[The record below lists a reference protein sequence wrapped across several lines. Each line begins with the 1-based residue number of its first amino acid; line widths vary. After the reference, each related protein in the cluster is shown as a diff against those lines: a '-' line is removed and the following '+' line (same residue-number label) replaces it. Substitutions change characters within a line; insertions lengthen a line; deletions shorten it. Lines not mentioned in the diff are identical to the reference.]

1 MEITKNVFVVLFIF
15 STILFWMGCEKDP
28 TTIQDNGACSTITDS
43 RDGETYSVVKIGNQC
58 WMAENLRYN
67 ASGSWLNPSNPS
79 ITYGRLYDWAT
90 VMNGSGASSSSPS
103 GVEGI
108 CPSGW
113 HLPSDA
119 EWTTLTTAIGGTET
133 GTAMKSTTGW
143 STGASTNTSGFNAF
157 PAGPYDSG
165 SFGNW
170 GDYTSFWSS
179 TEDSST
185 VAWYRSLDYGGTGV
199 YRSSSNKANGFSCRC
214 IKD

>member
-1 MEITKNVFVVLFIF
+1 MEITRNVFVVLFIF

-28 TTIQDNGACSTITDS
+28 TKIQDNGACSTITDS

-67 ASGSWLNPSNPS
+67 ASGSWLNPANPS
-79 ITYGRLYDWAT
+79 TVYGRLYDWAT
-90 VMNGSGASSSSPS
+90 VMNGSGSSSSSPS
-103 GVEGI
+103 GVQGI

-143 STGASTNTSGFNAF
+143 SNGAATNASGFNAF
-157 PAGPYDSG
+157 PAGIYYSG
-165 SFGNW
+165 RFGDL
-170 GDYTSFWSS
+170 GDATGFWSS
-179 TEDSST
+179 TEFSFDGT
-185 VAWYRSLDYGGTGV
+185 WCRSLGYWGTGV
-199 YRSSSNKANGFSCRC
+199 SRHYDYKEYGHFCRC
-214 IKD
+214 AKD